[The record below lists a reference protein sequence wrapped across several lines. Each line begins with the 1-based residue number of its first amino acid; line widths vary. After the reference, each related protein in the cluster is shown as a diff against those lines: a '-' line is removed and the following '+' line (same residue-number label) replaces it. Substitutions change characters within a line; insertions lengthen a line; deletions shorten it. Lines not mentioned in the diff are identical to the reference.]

1 MKRGIA
7 LVLTFVLV
15 TGFLPAQTT
24 TTNDSGTEPVPYE
37 KDEFPSWQSDIRR
50 AEIIAFGSLPFVTF
64 MTSLTYDIYRYIDHD
79 QQDEYL
85 PWPMKEKEIAEP
97 LSEDDQKKIL
107 LISVGVAI
115 GVALFDYGFRAIR
128 RHIRQSRQERRNREA
143 QPVIIIEE
151 IDDAVPAVPEEL

>member
-1 MKRGIA
+1 
-7 LVLTFVLV
+7 
-15 TGFLPAQTT
+15 
-24 TTNDSGTEPVPYE
+24 
-37 KDEFPSWQSDIRR
+37 
-50 AEIIAFGSLPFVTF
+50 
-64 MTSLTYDIYRYIDHD
+64 
-79 QQDEYL
+79 
-85 PWPMKEKEIAEP
+85 MKEKEIAEP

-151 IDDAVPAVPEEL
+151 IDDALPAVPEEP